1 MARTL
6 AALTALAAAV
16 VLGIGTAGPAAAAPA
31 GGPEDPRSVLMG
43 GRAAGGAMMSGYLI
57 VTDFTVGPAGQVLA
71 NGTLDAALTGPPGS
85 VQRRVSQPVTIP
97 IDRGASVS
105 TCYMLQLFVGPADVS
120 FAGEQVHLDRSNFIT
135 ELREGPGSRLLM
147 PLCGIRDLLP
157 TADSVTLRDA
167 LNDVVRLLGAAA
179 AADAR

>member
-43 GRAAGGAMMSGYLI
+43 GRAAGGAMMGGYLI

-71 NGTLDAALTGPPGS
+71 NGTLNAALTGPPGS

-105 TCYMLQLFVGPADVS
+105 TCYLLQLFVGPADMS

-135 ELREGPGSRLLM
+135 ELREGPGRLGSRGRRNTLDLRGCGDRVVFGG
-147 PLCGIRDLLP
+147 LC
-157 TADSVTLRDA
+157 SVRSSVSKA
-167 LNDVVRLLGAAA
+167 G
-179 AADAR
+179 

>member
-1 MARTL
+1 MARRL
-6 AALTALAAAV
+6 AALTALTAAAV
-16 VLGIGTAGPAAAAPA
+16 LGISTAGPAPAAPA

-43 GRAAGGAMMSGYLI
+43 GRAAGGAMMGGYLI

-71 NGTLDAALTGPPGS
+71 NGTLNAALTGPPGS

-105 TCYMLQLFVGPADVS
+105 TCYMLQLFVGPADVPL
-120 FAGEQVHLDRSNFIT
+120 AGEQVHLGRSNFIT

-167 LNDVVRLLGAAA
+167 LNDVIRHLAVAAGADVR
-179 AADAR
+179 